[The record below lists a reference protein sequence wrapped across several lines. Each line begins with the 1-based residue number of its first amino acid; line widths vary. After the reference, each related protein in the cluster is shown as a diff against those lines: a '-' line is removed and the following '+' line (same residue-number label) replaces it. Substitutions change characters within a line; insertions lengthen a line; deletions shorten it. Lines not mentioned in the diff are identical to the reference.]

1 MDKVYIISRY
11 RADRPKQREF
21 HKNVARYFCR
31 VIIDEGKVPV
41 APHIYYTQFL
51 DDNYPDD
58 RECGLGLGIWELHN
72 SQEFLLIV
80 IDGIISEGMQNE
92 IMEVSRMGIPGRIVC
107 MTEQEIKE
115 AMKVVR

>member
-11 RADRPKQREF
+11 RADSEKQRKF
-21 HKNVARYFCR
+21 NIAVARYFCKA
-31 VIIDEGKVPV
+31 IIDEGKVPV

-58 RECGLGLGIWELHN
+58 RECGLKLGLWELQN
-72 SQEFLLIV
+72 SQEFLLVV
-80 IDGIISEGMQNE
+80 IDGIISEGMRGE
-92 IMEVSRMGIPGRIVC
+92 IEEVSRMGLPGRIVC
-107 MTEQEIKE
+107 MTEAEIKE

>member
-1 MDKVYIISRY
+1 MDRVYIISRY
-11 RADRPKQREF
+11 RADSLRKQEF
-21 HKNVARYFCR
+21 NKEVARYFCKA
-31 VIIDEGKVPV
+31 IIDEGKVPV

-72 SQEFLLIV
+72 SHEFLLVV
-80 IDGIISEGMQNE
+80 IDGIISEGMKGE
-92 IMEVSRMGIPGRIVC
+92 IEEVSRMGLPGRIVC

>member
-11 RADRPKQREF
+11 RANNQRQQEF
-21 HKNVARYFCR
+21 NKDVARYFCR
-31 VIIDEGKVPV
+31 AIIDEGKVPV

-51 DDNYPDD
+51 DDNFPDD

-72 SQEFLLIV
+72 SQEFLLVI

-92 IMEVSRMGIPGRIVC
+92 IEEVSRLGLPGRIVS
-107 MTEQEIKE
+107 MTSQEIME